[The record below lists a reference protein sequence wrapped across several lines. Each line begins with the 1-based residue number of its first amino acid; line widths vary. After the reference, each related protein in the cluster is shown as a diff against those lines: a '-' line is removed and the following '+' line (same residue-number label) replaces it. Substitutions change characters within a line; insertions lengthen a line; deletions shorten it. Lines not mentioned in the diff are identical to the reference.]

1 MSKKQNPKLK
11 EGDRIVLI
19 YMPGEDV
26 DTGTKGKVK
35 RIGQQP
41 SFGSEFD
48 YMYDVEW
55 YDDDENVISSLSLLP
70 QSDTWML
77 DREYSQNDQNDLNEG
92 RIIDLDELIKRH
104 EWSRLFKK
112 SDLKSIMEYLNAI
125 KQLGVVNMFESGQFL
140 GKTEDYLTTYFNL
153 YRKQQDLDDKDEEL
167 IKKILEMS
175 EMVRNIMISAA
186 VTDLEQKN
194 KEITGSSATHRV
206 NRLATEVVKYFMT
219 Q

>member
-55 YDDDENVISSLSLLP
+55 YDDDEKVISTLSLLP

-77 DREYSQNDQNDLNEG
+77 DREYSQNDLNEG

-125 KQLGVVNMFESGQFL
+125 KRLGVVNMFESGQFL

-175 EMVRNIMISAA
+175 ENVRNIMISAA
-186 VTDLEQKN
+186 INDLEQKN
-194 KEITGSSATHRV
+194 KEITGSSATYRV
-206 NRLATEVVKYFMT
+206 NKLATEVVKYFMG

>member
-35 RIGQQP
+35 RISQQP

-55 YDDDENVISSLSLLP
+55 YDDDEKVISTLSLLP
-70 QSDTWML
+70 QTDTWML
-77 DREYSQNDQNDLNEG
+77 DREYTQNDLNEG

-125 KQLGVVNMFESGQFL
+125 KRLGVVNMFESGQFL

>member
-55 YDDDENVISSLSLLP
+55 YDDDEKVISTLSLLP
-70 QSDTWML
+70 QTDTWML
-77 DREYSQNDQNDLNEG
+77 DREYTQNDLNEG
-92 RIIDLDELIKRH
+92 RIIDLDELISRH

-112 SDLKSIMEYLNAI
+112 SDLKYVMEYLEI
-125 KQLGVVNMFESGQFL
+125 IRRLGVVNMFQSGQFL
-140 GKTEDYLTTYFNL
+140 SQTKEYLTKYFDL
-153 YRKQQDLDDKDEEL
+153 HRMQQDLNDKDEEM
-167 IKKILEMS
+167 IEKILEMS
-175 EMVRNIMISAA
+175 ENVRNIMISAA
-186 VTDLEQKN
+186 INDLEQKN
-194 KEITGSSATHRV
+194 IEITGSSATYRV
-206 NRLATEVVKYFMT
+206 NRLATEVVKHFMG

>member
-19 YMPGEDV
+19 YMPGENL
-26 DTGTKGKVK
+26 DTGDKGKVIK
-35 RIGQQP
+35 IGDQP
-41 SFGSEFD
+41 SDGSKFD
-48 YMYDVEW
+48 YLYQMEW
-55 YDDDENVISSLSLLP
+55 YDDDGKIISNLSLLP

-77 DREYSQNDQNDLNEG
+77 DREYNQNDLNEA
-92 RIIDLDELIKRH
+92 RIIDLDELISRH

-112 SDLKSIMEYLNAI
+112 SDLKSIMEYLFAI
-125 KQLGVVNMFESGQFL
+125 KQLGVVNMYESGQFL

-153 YRKQQDLDDKDEEL
+153 YRKQRDLNDEDKKL

-186 VTDLEQKN
+186 INDLEQKN
-194 KEITGSSATHRV
+194 KEITGSSATYRV
-206 NRLATEVVKYFMT
+206 NKLATEVVKYFMG

>member
-55 YDDDENVISSLSLLP
+55 YDDDEKVISTLSLLP
-70 QSDTWML
+70 QTDTWML
-77 DREYSQNDQNDLNEG
+77 DREYSQNDLNEG
-92 RIIDLDELIKRH
+92 RVIDLDELIKRH

-112 SDLKSIMEYLNAI
+112 SDLKYIIEYLEI
-125 KQLGVVNMFESGQFL
+125 IRRLGVVNMFQSGQFL
-140 GKTEDYLTTYFNL
+140 SQTKEYLTKYFDL
-153 YRKQQDLDDKDEEL
+153 YRMQQDLDDKDEEF
-167 IKKILEMS
+167 IEKILEMS
-175 EMVRNIMISAA
+175 ENVRNIMISAA

-206 NRLATEVVKYFMT
+206 NRLATEVVKYFMG

>member
-55 YDDDENVISSLSLLP
+55 YDDDEKVISTLSLLP
-70 QSDTWML
+70 QTDTWML
-77 DREYSQNDQNDLNEG
+77 DREYSQNDLNEG

-125 KQLGVVNMFESGQFL
+125 KRLGVVNMFESGQFL

-206 NRLATEVVKYFMT
+206 NRLATEVVKYFMG

>member
-55 YDDDENVISSLSLLP
+55 YDDDEKVISTLSLLP
-70 QSDTWML
+70 QTDTWML
-77 DREYSQNDQNDLNEG
+77 DREYTQKDLNEG

-125 KQLGVVNMFESGQFL
+125 KRLGVVNMFESGQFL

>member
-55 YDDDENVISSLSLLP
+55 YDDDEKVISTLSLLP
-70 QSDTWML
+70 QTDTWML
-77 DREYSQNDQNDLNEG
+77 DREYTQNDLNEG
-92 RIIDLDELIKRH
+92 RIIDLDELISRH

-112 SDLKSIMEYLNAI
+112 SDLKYVMEYLFAI
-125 KQLGVVNMFESGQFL
+125 KRLGVVNMFESGQFL
-140 GKTEDYLTTYFNL
+140 SQTKEYLTKYFDL
-153 YRKQQDLDDKDEEL
+153 HRMQQDLNDKDEEM
-167 IKKILEMS
+167 IEKILEMS
-175 EMVRNIMISAA
+175 ENVRNIMISAA
-186 VTDLEQKN
+186 INDLEQKN
-194 KEITGSSATHRV
+194 KEITGSSATYRV
-206 NRLATEVVKYFMT
+206 NKLATEVVKYFMG

>member
-55 YDDDENVISSLSLLP
+55 YDDDEKVISTLSLLP
-70 QSDTWML
+70 QTDTWML
-77 DREYSQNDQNDLNEG
+77 DREYSQNDLNEG

-125 KQLGVVNMFESGQFL
+125 KRLGVVNMFESGQFL

-206 NRLATEVVKYFMT
+206 NRLANEVVKYFMT

>member
-55 YDDDENVISSLSLLP
+55 YDDDEKVISTLSLLP

-77 DREYSQNDQNDLNEG
+77 DREYSQNDLNEG
-92 RIIDLDELIKRH
+92 RIIDLDELISRH

-112 SDLKSIMEYLNAI
+112 SDL
-125 KQLGVVNMFESGQFL
+125 
-140 GKTEDYLTTYFNL
+140 
-153 YRKQQDLDDKDEEL
+153 
-167 IKKILEMS
+167 
-175 EMVRNIMISAA
+175 
-186 VTDLEQKN
+186 
-194 KEITGSSATHRV
+194 
-206 NRLATEVVKYFMT
+206 
-219 Q
+219 

>member
-55 YDDDENVISSLSLLP
+55 YDDDEKVISTLSLLP
-70 QSDTWML
+70 QTDTWML
-77 DREYSQNDQNDLNEG
+77 DREYSQNDLNEG

-112 SDLKSIMEYLNAI
+112 SDLKYIMEYLEI
-125 KQLGVVNMFESGQFL
+125 IRRLGVVNMFQSGQFL
-140 GKTEDYLTTYFNL
+140 SQTKEYLTKYFDL
-153 YRKQQDLDDKDEEL
+153 YRMQQDLDDKDEEF
-167 IKKILEMS
+167 IEKILEMS
-175 EMVRNIMISAA
+175 EIVRNIMISAA

-206 NRLATEVVKYFMT
+206 NRLATEVVKYFMG

>member
-1 MSKKQNPKLK
+1 MSKNKNPKLK

-55 YDDDENVISSLSLLP
+55 YDDDEKVISTLSLLP
-70 QSDTWML
+70 QTDTWML
-77 DREYSQNDQNDLNEG
+77 DREYSQNDLNEG
-92 RIIDLDELIKRH
+92 RVIDLDELIKRH

-112 SDLKSIMEYLNAI
+112 SDLKYIMEYLEI
-125 KQLGVVNMFESGQFL
+125 IRRLGVVNMFQSGQFL
-140 GKTEDYLTTYFNL
+140 SQTKEYLTKYFDL
-153 YRKQQDLDDKDEEL
+153 YRMQQDLDDKDEEF
-167 IKKILEMS
+167 IEKILEMS
-175 EMVRNIMISAA
+175 ENVRNIMISAA

-206 NRLATEVVKYFMT
+206 NRLATEVVKYFMG

>member
-35 RIGQQP
+35 GIGQQP

-48 YMYDVEW
+48 YMYNMEW
-55 YDDDENVISSLSLLP
+55 YDDDEKVISTLSLLP

-77 DREYSQNDQNDLNEG
+77 DPDFSQKNLQEA
-92 RIIDLDELIKRH
+92 RFTDLDDLISH
-104 EWSRLFKK
+104 VEWARLFKK
-112 SDLKSIMEYLNAI
+112 SDLKYIVEYLELI
-125 KQLGVVNMFESGQFL
+125 RQLGVVNMFQSGQFL
-140 GKTEDYLTTYFNL
+140 GQTKEYLTKYFDL
-153 YRKQQDLDDKDEEL
+153 YQMQRDLDENHEEL
-167 IKKILEMS
+167 IEKILEMS

-186 VTDLEQKN
+186 ITDLEQKN
-194 KEITGSSATHRV
+194 KEITPQSATNRV
-206 NRLATEVVKYFMT
+206 NRLATEVVKHFMGRL
-219 Q
+219 

>member
-55 YDDDENVISSLSLLP
+55 YDDDEKVISTLSLLP

-77 DREYSQNDQNDLNEG
+77 DREYSQNDLNEG

-112 SDLKSIMEYLNAI
+112 SDLKYVMEYLEI
-125 KQLGVVNMFESGQFL
+125 IRRLGVVNMFQSGQFL
-140 GKTEDYLTTYFNL
+140 SQTEEYLTKYFDL
-153 YRKQQDLDDKDEEL
+153 YRMQQDLDDKDEEM
-167 IKKILEMS
+167 IEKILEMS
-175 EMVRNIMISAA
+175 ENVRNIMISAA

-206 NRLATEVVKYFMT
+206 NRLATEVVKYFMG

>member
-55 YDDDENVISSLSLLP
+55 YDDDEKVISTLSLLP
-70 QSDTWML
+70 QTDTWML
-77 DREYSQNDQNDLNEG
+77 DREYTQNDLNEG

-125 KQLGVVNMFESGQFL
+125 KRLGVVNMFESGQFL

>member
-55 YDDDENVISSLSLLP
+55 YDDDEKVISTLSLLP

-77 DREYSQNDQNDLNEG
+77 DREYSQNDLNEG
-92 RIIDLDELIKRH
+92 RIIDLDELISRH

-112 SDLKSIMEYLNAI
+112 SDLKTIIEYLNAI
-125 KQLGVVNMFESGQFL
+125 KRLGVVNMFESGQFL
-140 GKTEDYLTTYFNL
+140 GKTEEYFTKYFDL
-153 YRKQQDLDDKDEEL
+153 YRMQQDLDDKDEEM

-175 EMVRNIMISAA
+175 ENVRNIMILAA
-186 VTDLEQKN
+186 INDLEQKN
-194 KEITGSSATHRV
+194 KEITGSSATYRV
-206 NRLATEVVKYFMT
+206 NRLATEVVKHFIG

>member
-55 YDDDENVISSLSLLP
+55 YDDDEKVISTLSLLP

-77 DREYSQNDQNDLNEG
+77 DREYSQNDLNEG
-92 RIIDLDELIKRH
+92 RIIDLDELISRH

-112 SDLKSIMEYLNAI
+112 SDLKYVMEYLEI
-125 KQLGVVNMFESGQFL
+125 IRRLGVVNMFQSGQFL
-140 GKTEDYLTTYFNL
+140 SQTEEYFTKYFDL
-153 YRKQQDLDDKDEEL
+153 YRMQQDLDDKDEEM

-175 EMVRNIMISAA
+175 ENVRNIMILAA
-186 VTDLEQKN
+186 INDLERKN
-194 KEITGSSATHRV
+194 KEITGSSATYRV
-206 NRLATEVVKYFMT
+206 NRLATEVVKHFIG

>member
-19 YMPGEDV
+19 YMPNEDV

-55 YDDDENVISSLSLLP
+55 YDDDEKVISTLSLLP
-70 QSDTWML
+70 QTDTWML
-77 DREYSQNDQNDLNEG
+77 DREYTQNDLNEG
-92 RIIDLDELIKRH
+92 RIIDLDELISRH

-112 SDLKSIMEYLNAI
+112 SDLKYVMEYLEI
-125 KQLGVVNMFESGQFL
+125 IRRLGVVNMFQSGQFL
-140 GKTEDYLTTYFNL
+140 NQTEEYLTKYFDL
-153 YRKQQDLDDKDEEL
+153 YRMQQDLDNKYEEM
-167 IKKILEMS
+167 IEKILEMS
-175 EMVRNIMISAA
+175 ENVRNIMISAA

-194 KEITGSSATHRV
+194 KEITGSSATYRV
-206 NRLATEVVKYFMT
+206 NKLATEVVKYFMG

>member
-55 YDDDENVISSLSLLP
+55 YDDDEKVISTLSLLP
-70 QSDTWML
+70 QTDTWML
-77 DREYSQNDQNDLNEG
+77 DREYTQNDLNEA
-92 RIIDLDELIKRH
+92 RIIDLDDLIRRH

-112 SDLKSIMEYLNAI
+112 SDLKYVMEYLEII
-125 KQLGVVNMFESGQFL
+125 KRLGVVNMLQSSQFL
-140 GKTEDYLTTYFNL
+140 GQTNEYLTKYFDL
-153 YRKQQDLDDKDEEL
+153 YRMQQDLDDKDEEM

-175 EMVRNIMISAA
+175 ENVRNIMILAA
-186 VTDLEQKN
+186 INDLERKN
-194 KEITGSSATHRV
+194 KEITGSSATYRV
-206 NRLATEVVKYFMT
+206 NKLATEVVKYFMG

>member
-55 YDDDENVISSLSLLP
+55 YDDDEKVISTLSLLP
-70 QSDTWML
+70 QTDTWML
-77 DREYSQNDQNDLNEG
+77 DREYTQNDLNEG
-92 RIIDLDELIKRH
+92 RIIDLDELISRH

-112 SDLKSIMEYLNAI
+112 SDLKSIIEYLNAI
-125 KQLGVVNMFESGQFL
+125 KRLGVVNMFESGQFL
-140 GKTEDYLTTYFNL
+140 GKTEEYLTKYFDL
-153 YRKQQDLDDKDEEL
+153 YRMQQDLDDKDEEL

-175 EMVRNIMISAA
+175 EIVRNIMISAA
-186 VTDLEQKN
+186 INDLEQKN

-206 NRLATEVVKYFMT
+206 NRLATEVVKYFMG

>member
-55 YDDDENVISSLSLLP
+55 YDDDEKVISTLSLLP

-77 DREYSQNDQNDLNEG
+77 DREYSQNDLNEG

-125 KQLGVVNMFESGQFL
+125 KRLGVVNMFESGQFL

>member
-55 YDDDENVISSLSLLP
+55 YDDDEKVISTLSLLP
-70 QSDTWML
+70 QTDTWML
-77 DREYSQNDQNDLNEG
+77 DREYTQNDLNEG
-92 RIIDLDELIKRH
+92 RIIDLDELISRH

-112 SDLKSIMEYLNAI
+112 SDLKSIIEYLNAI
-125 KQLGVVNMFESGQFL
+125 KRLGVVNMFESGQFL
-140 GKTEDYLTTYFNL
+140 GKTEEYLTKYFDL
-153 YRKQQDLDDKDEEL
+153 YRMQQDLDDKDEEL

-175 EMVRNIMISAA
+175 ENVRNIMISAA
-186 VTDLEQKN
+186 INDLEQKN
-194 KEITGSSATHRV
+194 KEITGSSATYRV
-206 NRLATEVVKYFMT
+206 NKLATEVVKYFMG

>member
-1 MSKKQNPKLK
+1 MSKNKNPKLK
-11 EGDRIVLI
+11 VGDRIVLI

-41 SFGSEFD
+41 SFGSEFN

-55 YDDDENVISSLSLLP
+55 YDDDEKVISTLSLLP

-77 DREYSQNDQNDLNEG
+77 DREYSQNDLNEG
-92 RIIDLDELIKRH
+92 RIIDLDELISRH

-112 SDLKSIMEYLNAI
+112 SDLKYVMEYLEI
-125 KQLGVVNMFESGQFL
+125 IRRLGVVNMFQSGQFL
-140 GKTEDYLTTYFNL
+140 SQTEEYFTKYFDL
-153 YRKQQDLDDKDEEL
+153 YRMQQDLDDKDEEM
-167 IKKILEMS
+167 IEKILEMS
-175 EMVRNIMISAA
+175 ENVRNIMISAA
-186 VTDLEQKN
+186 INDLEQKN

-206 NRLATEVVKYFMT
+206 NKLATEVVKYFIG

>member
-55 YDDDENVISSLSLLP
+55 YDDDEKVISTLSLLP
-70 QSDTWML
+70 QTDTWML
-77 DREYSQNDQNDLNEG
+77 DREYTQNDLNEG
-92 RIIDLDELIKRH
+92 RIIDLDELISRH

-112 SDLKSIMEYLNAI
+112 SDLKSIIEYLNAI
-125 KQLGVVNMFESGQFL
+125 KRLGVVNMFESGQFL
-140 GKTEDYLTTYFNL
+140 GKTEEYLTKYFDL
-153 YRKQQDLDDKDEEL
+153 YRMQQDLDDKDEEL

-175 EMVRNIMISAA
+175 EIVRNIMISAA
-186 VTDLEQKN
+186 INDLEQKN

>member
-55 YDDDENVISSLSLLP
+55 YDDDEKVISTLSLLP
-70 QSDTWML
+70 QTDTWML
-77 DREYSQNDQNDLNEG
+77 DREYSQNDLNEG
-92 RIIDLDELIKRH
+92 RVIDLDELIKRH

-112 SDLKSIMEYLNAI
+112 SDLKYIMEYLEI
-125 KQLGVVNMFESGQFL
+125 IRRLGVVNMFQSGQFL
-140 GKTEDYLTTYFNL
+140 SQTKEYLTKYFDL
-153 YRKQQDLDDKDEEL
+153 YRMQQDLDDKDEEF
-167 IKKILEMS
+167 IEKILEMS
-175 EMVRNIMISAA
+175 ENVRNIMISAA
-186 VTDLEQKN
+186 INDLEQKN
-194 KEITGSSATHRV
+194 IEITGSSATQRV
-206 NRLATEVVKYFMT
+206 NKLATEVVKHFMG

>member
-55 YDDDENVISSLSLLP
+55 YDDDEKVISTLSLLP

-77 DREYSQNDQNDLNEG
+77 DREYSQNDLNEG

-125 KQLGVVNMFESGQFL
+125 KRLGVVNMFESGQFL

-206 NRLATEVVKYFMT
+206 NRLATEVVKYFMG

>member
-55 YDDDENVISSLSLLP
+55 YDDDEKVISTLSLLP
-70 QSDTWML
+70 QTDTWML
-77 DREYSQNDQNDLNEG
+77 DREYTQNDLNEG
-92 RIIDLDELIKRH
+92 RIIDLDELISRH

-112 SDLKSIMEYLNAI
+112 SDLKYVMEYLEI
-125 KQLGVVNMFESGQFL
+125 IRRLGVVNMFQSGQFL
-140 GKTEDYLTTYFNL
+140 NQTEEYLTKYFDL
-153 YRKQQDLDDKDEEL
+153 YRMQQDLDDKYEEM
-167 IKKILEMS
+167 IEKILEMS
-175 EMVRNIMISAA
+175 ENVRNIMISAA
-186 VTDLEQKN
+186 INDLEQKN
-194 KEITGSSATHRV
+194 KEITGSSATYRV
-206 NRLATEVVKYFMT
+206 NKLATEVVKYFMG

>member
-55 YDDDENVISSLSLLP
+55 YDDDEKVISTLSLLP
-70 QSDTWML
+70 QTDTWML
-77 DREYSQNDQNDLNEG
+77 DREYTQNDLNEG

-112 SDLKSIMEYLNAI
+112 SDLKYVMEYLEII
-125 KQLGVVNMFESGQFL
+125 KRLGVVNMLQSGQFL
-140 GKTEDYLTTYFNL
+140 GQTNEYLTKYFDL
-153 YRKQQDLDDKDEEL
+153 YRMQQDLDDKDEEM
-167 IKKILEMS
+167 IEKILEMS
-175 EMVRNIMISAA
+175 ENVRNIMISAA
-186 VTDLEQKN
+186 INDLEQKN
-194 KEITGSSATHRV
+194 KEITGSSATYRV
-206 NRLATEVVKYFMT
+206 NKLATEVVKYFMG